1 MGGGALKLGALN
13 GSLRYSL
20 NDVQLRWSWGGGGGG
35 GGGGS
40 RKAAVHRLRA
50 LSYSTFCRVPWERG

>member
-20 NDVQLRWSWGGGGGG
+20 NDVQLRLSG

-50 LSYSTFCRVPWERG
+50 LSYTTRCRVPWERG

>member
-20 NDVQLRWSWGGGGGG
+20 NDVQLRLSGGGGGVEEG
-35 GGGGS
+35 GCTQAKGS
-40 RKAAVHRLRA
+40 L
-50 LSYSTFCRVPWERG
+50 LLDPL

>member
-20 NDVQLRWSWGGGGGG
+20 NDVQLRWSWGGGGRGVEEGG
-35 GGGGS
+35 CTQAKGS
-40 RKAAVHRLRA
+40 L
-50 LSYSTFCRVPWERG
+50 LLDLL